1 MCGIEKGVPNL
12 CEESCGAEADD
23 TQLSEHEFPQLR
35 AKLGGMEVQNG
46 PGRPTC
52 GAQLV
57 EGMGMPCST
66 SCVFGK
72 PIAKSVGV
80 CCVPARIIAWTLRRL
95 HIEATENSI
104 FLQILRCRNLGVLV
118 GTSLGNFENTP
129 LGTTI
134 LG

>member
-12 CEESCGAEADD
+12 CEESGGVEADD
-23 TQLSEHEFPQLR
+23 TQLPEHEFPQLH

-46 PGRPTC
+46 PHRLTC
-52 GAQLV
+52 SAQLV
-57 EGMGMPCST
+57 EGMGMPCPT

-80 CCVPARIIAWTLRRL
+80 CCVPARIIARTLRRL
-95 HIEATENSI
+95 HIEVTENDI

-118 GTSLGNFENTP
+118 GTSLS
-129 LGTTI
+129 
-134 LG
+134 